1 MDNTSFYSTDKGLWD
16 RYRVTF
22 HNRET
27 TAQGLDLLASK
38 ALEVLIPIAGV
49 RNLVVRTKI
58 LGGKFHPHPG
68 IPLRLTIVNAKKLL
82 TIGD

>member
-1 MDNTSFYSTDKGLWD
+1 M
-16 RYRVTF
+16 
-22 HNRET
+22 
-27 TAQGLDLLASK
+27 DLLASK

-68 IPLRLTIVNAKKLL
+68 IQLRLTIVNAKKLL